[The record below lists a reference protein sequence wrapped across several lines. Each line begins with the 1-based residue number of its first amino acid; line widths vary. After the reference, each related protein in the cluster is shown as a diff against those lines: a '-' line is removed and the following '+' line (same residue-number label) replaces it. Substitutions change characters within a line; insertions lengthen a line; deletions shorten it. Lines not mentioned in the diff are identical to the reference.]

1 MPRASTSTKVVILA
15 GGEGTRLR
23 PLTYATPKSMVPVLN
38 RPFLEHTLACLKSCE
53 VNDVILALGYLP
65 ESVRSYFGDGSGS
78 GVRLTY
84 VVEDNPLGTGG
95 AVKNVEQHLD
105 STFLVL
111 NGDIFTDIDI
121 ADMLAFHRSK
131 GAKVTIALTWV
142 DDPCPFG
149 VVETDSE
156 GMVER
161 FVEKPSPDR
170 VTTHWINA
178 GIYIIEPEVLEHVP
192 PNTHYMFERGLF
204 PHLLELGEPV
214 CGYSSSGYWLD
225 MGTPQKYLG
234 LNCDLLLAKAKSAL
248 IGGLTGDEVR
258 CDQDVVIHP
267 SAEVVGPVVIGDR
280 CRIDSGACIK
290 GPVVIGPDCHI
301 GENTVIERAVLWRGV
316 DTGAGVTVKHCILGT
331 DTKIKDNDQVANCVI
346 TVEAAQEW

>member
-1 MPRASTSTKVVILA
+1 MPRASASTKAVILV

-23 PLTYATPKSMVPVLN
+23 PLTYEIPKAMVPVLN
-38 RPFLEHTLACLKSCE
+38 RPFLEHTLAYLKNYE
-53 VNDVILALGYLP
+53 VKDIILALGYLP
-65 ESVRSYFGDGSGS
+65 ESVQSYFGDGSGS

-84 VVEDNPLGTGG
+84 VVEDDPLGTGG

-105 STFLVL
+105 STFVVL

-149 VVETDSE
+149 AVETDSE
-156 GMVER
+156 GRVER

-204 PHLLELGEPV
+204 PLLLELGEPV
-214 CGYSSSGYWLD
+214 YGYSSSGYWLD
-225 MGTPQKYLG
+225 MGTPEKYLS
-234 LNCDLLLAKAKSAL
+234 LNCDLLLTKAKSAL

-267 SAEVVGPVVIGDR
+267 SAEVVGPAVIGGR
-280 CRIDSGACIK
+280 CRIDSRACIK

-301 GENTVIERAVLWRGV
+301 GESAIIERVVLWRGV
-316 DTGAGVTVKHCILGT
+316 DTGAGVTAKHCILGT
-331 DTKIKDNDQVANCVI
+331 DTRIKDNDQVANCVI
-346 TVEAAQEW
+346 TVEEAQEW

>member
-1 MPRASTSTKVVILA
+1 
-15 GGEGTRLR
+15 
-23 PLTYATPKSMVPVLN
+23 MVPVLN

-95 AVKNVEQHLD
+95 AVKNVEQYLD

-111 NGDIFTDIDI
+111 NGDIFSDIDI
-121 ADMLAFHRSK
+121 ADMLAFHRGK

-156 GMVER
+156 GRVER

-234 LNCDLLLAKAKSAL
+234 LNCDLLLTKAKTAL

-301 GENTVIERAVLWRGV
+301 GESAVIERAVLWGGV
-316 DTGAGVTVKHCILGT
+316 DAGAGVTVKHCILGT